1 MIDETTKHNRAK
13 GYYKRIALAGDTTGA
28 FQELVTF
35 NKLASAETDKIK
47 AMINKKF
54 GPGSMKYGS
63 EIKQPEI
70 KTPQAI
76 FEFTQRNPAA
86 EGGRIG
92 FKDGLSVD
100 VYNTVYDEYVDLVE
114 TGLKNNKLIDTPTWE
129 SFVKS
134 KGYKS
139 PSLMY
144 YADKPA
150 PTTLLREKKLE
161 LAKKLID
168 AENLKLD
175 GKWKMHKD
183 GASSIFQGKI
193 FNNRLNQKPGTIEG
207 DVGRLVNKYLDSK
220 DDKIKRAFNYIMNPE
235 YKMTASGE
243 TGVAHEIQRLIAPD
257 TVKGRITKDIRKT
270 LEAIPEYK
278 EIEDKLKYI
287 NRIIT
292 KVPKGTDMSMGYL
305 MEMAENNKLGRANFE
320 DWWKLAGD
328 KPEQFAMREV
338 VRNWNNSQG
347 EGDFKLYDLNGKEL
361 KWKGKDT
368 KLNTNK
374 ILFSYADPENL
385 GYKNKLYSFFKPDA
399 KTLATINKAVPNE
412 GVFDLKGNIRKLGEF
427 NELVEV
433 VDGRNKLFNT
443 EMIDPFT
450 GEKSTYKKV
459 YENIYKRINTTA
471 YGTKEGYS
479 KIKSMA
485 GQIDHDF
492 GSKKYPFNNLRISTG
507 QQNLMF
513 KALVDAAENNKALE
527 PYVRALE
534 AEMYTGGS
542 IDDQIKAIVNE
553 TNELGKVVKNAP
565 GKITIPTAT
574 ETAAFKFLKNK
585 IPNLP
590 ESVIK
595 YLQPKADVA
604 EKIFKE
610 TPDLDKVYQRQI
622 LNYITDTTGKVKQP
636 MLPSG
641 LAGAYEMMSDD
652 LKAIVNSP
660 EFKKFYASK
669 TGKALSMAARTPT
682 KLFGLADV
690 LFGYLDYTNNEPM
703 MSKAKAWQNMWQAMS
718 FGIYRGGDK
727 QHLAEI
733 KQKFI
738 ANGGDGDIFD
748 QVIELNKSNFEMKN
762 YMENMKKEYQ
772 DLTAAG
778 YTNLAK
784 DKMNSAM
791 KNVVKMGNK
800 NLDLFEQYKTDLAVS
815 EAGSPI
821 QMLDVMQPAKD
832 AQKAGFELLEE
843 EQIKNFPT
851 TSKQLRTESGPVAN
865 KLFNAYWT
873 KDAWKKFL
881 PQNIFFGNFA
891 GPVTDKEKQ
900 DALIKNMEPRERYLY
915 NLARGQDPDNPIT
928 LDETAKFMDANKKIL
943 GYSIPKAEGGITQ
956 LRSKYEYKK

>member
-1 MIDETTKHNRAK
+1 M
-13 GYYKRIALAGDTTGA
+13 
-28 FQELVTF
+28 
-35 NKLASAETDKIK
+35 KIK
-47 AMINKKF
+47 DYNDAIEFFKTNDF
-54 GPGSMKYGS
+54 RAADGAWS
-63 EIKQPEI
+63 EFYQSEVLEPRI
-70 KTPQAI
+70 TDLAD
-76 FEFTQRNPAA
+76 
-86 EGGRIG
+86 GGRIG

-193 FNNRLNQKPGTIEG
+193 FNNRLTQNPGTIEG

-235 YKMTASGE
+235 YKMAASGE

-347 EGDFKLYDLNGKEL
+347 KGDFKLYDLNGKEL

-492 GSKKYPFNNLRISTG
+492 GSAKYPFNNLRLSTG

-513 KALVDAAENNKALE
+513 KTLADAAATNPDLE

-534 AEMYTGGS
+534 SEMYTGGS

-574 ETAAFKFLKNK
+574 ETAAYKFLKNE
-585 IPNLP
+585 IPGVP

-595 YLQPKADVA
+595 YLEPKAAIAESTIKVNPQILNAFCSSTRKPLATAGVVDGLVCSMDEIQENIKKQTNQAMKATKDGKVPKKFGKLRALGKFFGWVDAPIEFMFAAPHLIAGDVEGA
-604 EKIFKE
+604 KRATTAGLAGWGKV
-610 TPDLDKVYQRQI
+610 DLDKISDKEAQRYIKHTQAMNDYFDNYNSALNADNQLKNMEPGSENYFTLSSQFERAKTNMDKIQEDYQSYGYTYQDGDI
-622 LNYITDTTGKVKQP
+622 PMKDKVATQNYIRDKVKSDFENKIENIASNETFKDADPDLLKEQLKDLGGRP
-636 MLPSG
+636 EKVTPITDLESYMRNKG
-641 LAGAYEMMSDD
+641 EEMAGNTNLFFNQKPYVLEEAE
-652 LKAIVNSP
+652 
-660 EFKKFYASK
+660 
-669 TGKALSMAARTPT
+669 AL
-682 KLFGLADV
+682 GV
-690 LFGYLDYTNNEPM
+690 
-703 MSKAKAWQNMWQAMS
+703 
-718 FGIYRGGDK
+718 
-727 QHLAEI
+727 
-733 KQKFI
+733 
-738 ANGGDGDIFD
+738 GDIFD
-748 QVIELNKSNFEMKN
+748 DYALGAGVEAEGRKSLQDAYSEIPLKYANELAALE
-762 YMENMKKEYQ
+762 KKQ
-772 DLTAAG
+772 
-778 YTNLAK
+778 
-784 DKMNSAM
+784 
-791 KNVVKMGNK
+791 
-800 NLDLFEQYKTDLAVS
+800 
-815 EAGSPI
+815 
-821 QMLDVMQPAKD
+821 
-832 AQKAGFELLEE
+832 LEE
-843 EQIKNFPT
+843 GLKKKRIQQILKNQYF
-851 TSKQLRTESGPVAN
+851 SQ
-865 KLFNAYWT
+865 
-873 KDAWKKFL
+873 
-881 PQNIFFGNFA
+881 
-891 GPVTDKEKQ
+891 
-900 DALIKNMEPRERYLY
+900 
-915 NLARGQDPDNPIT
+915 
-928 LDETAKFMDANKKIL
+928 
-943 GYSIPKAEGGITQ
+943 GGIAS
-956 LRSKYEYKK
+956 LKK